1 MKTFFILMAQ
11 YDGLAV
17 IPLERVCADY
27 FTHLSPEKLLRKVL
41 AGQLRLPVTRIESSQ
56 KSARG
61 VHIQDLADYID
72 ARRAEAVQ
80 DLAKL
85 HRS

>member
-1 MKTFFILMAQ
+1 MKTEFLLLAQ

-27 FTHLSPEKLLRKVL
+27 FPHLSPEKMKLKI
-41 AGQLRLPVTRIESSQ
+41 AKGEIRLPLIAMERSQ

-61 VHIQDLADYID
+61 VHLNDLAAYID
-72 ARRAEAVQ
+72 ARRAEAKRIV
-80 DLAKL
+80 
-85 HRS
+85 